1 MFLEIFYRNTCN
13 INYSMFLEIFYR
25 NTTVTVGH
33 EFVKRDLKLFLP
45 KRKNFLTPRV
55 NSIFEEHIT
64 FFNTNCF

>member
-1 MFLEIFYRNTCN
+1 
-13 INYSMFLEIFYR
+13 MFLEIFYR